1 MAPSKPDRTQYHA
14 LAVNDNPSTSPRR
27 APSSPAAALD
37 RANSVIGDY
46 EVVFDAT
53 THGNDLEDSG
63 STGSELEL
71 GSPRLEAFGIT
82 DAAEQE
88 KSSVMGAALNFT
100 NSIIGA
106 GIIGLPYAFRQA
118 GFFLGVALLIGLT
131 VLVDWTVVLL
141 VKAGK
146 VSGKSSYQSLVD
158 SVVGKRGSFLVAM
171 FQFVFAFGAM
181 CAYTVIV
188 GDTLPTVL
196 KALVPSIADAPLLS
210 REWIMVLTTV
220 FISFPLSMQR
230 DMAALAKTSAVSM
243 AAIVLIVSLIILRCL
258 HLPESLLGD
267 PNARFT
273 WIGDSPIK
281 AIGVISFAFVCHHNT
296 FIIYGSLDLPTLDR
310 GHLPHRVVTEET
322 KAAELAAKFGVPVR
336 ADQTVLSHTPMQ
348 DLAKQFREKW
358 VLAVGA
364 EGMNGKRVLE
374 RYGFTKIVTP
384 AEIHAWNPTIYP
396 FGPTKQTGTAP
407 TDIPDMANID
417 FAAILVLHDSRDW
430 GTDLQIMIDVLR
442 SPHGC
447 LGDINTQHVPI
458 YFSNPDF
465 LWANAFPMPRFG
477 QGALKTSLK
486 AIWKELV
493 GQDLVYQSYGKPEY
507 LTYAYAFRRLHQEIL
522 RHPELPASLTNNDN
536 EHFEVYAVGDNP
548 HADILGANR
557 HGWHSL
563 LVRTGVYQA
572 GIPAITPTAVVDQ
585 VESAVQFVWD
595 RHFGV

>member
-14 LAVNDNPSTSPRR
+14 LAVNDKPSTSPRR
-27 APSSPAAALD
+27 TPSTPAAALD

-53 THGNDLEDSG
+53 AHEDDLDNSE

-82 DAAEQE
+82 DATGQE

-131 VLVDWTVVLL
+131 VLVGAFDPCAKLDTALWTLTTTPTDWTVVLL

-196 KALVPSIADAPLLS
+196 KALVPSIADASLLS

-243 AAIVLIVSLIILRCL
+243 ASIVLIVSLIILRCL

-310 GHLPHRVVTEET
+310 FARVTHLS
-322 KAAELAAKFGVPVR
+322 AATSLIAC
-336 ADQTVLSHTPMQ
+336 L
-348 DLAKQFREKW
+348 L
-358 VLAVGA
+358 LAVSAYLAFTTTTQG
-364 EGMNGKRVLE
+364 NVL
-374 RYGFTKIVTP
+374 
-384 AEIHAWNPTIYP
+384 N
-396 FGPTKQTGTAP
+396 
-407 TDIPDMANID
+407 N
-417 FAAILVLHDSRDW
+417 FAADDTV
-430 GTDLQIMIDVLR
+430 
-442 SPHGC
+442 
-447 LGDINTQHVPI
+447 INIARLAFALNMFTT
-458 YFSNPDF
+458 
-465 LWANAFPMPRFG
+465 FPMETF
-477 QGALKTSLK
+477 
-486 AIWKELV
+486 
-493 GQDLVYQSYGKPEY
+493 
-507 LTYAYAFRRLHQEIL
+507 
-522 RHPELPASLTNNDN
+522 
-536 EHFEVYAVGDNP
+536 
-548 HADILGANR
+548 
-557 HGWHSL
+557 
-563 LVRTGVYQA
+563 
-572 GIPAITPTAVVDQ
+572 
-585 VESAVQFVWD
+585 
-595 RHFGV
+595 

>member
-14 LAVNDNPSTSPRR
+14 LAVNEKPSTSPRR

-46 EVVFDAT
+46 EIVFDAT
-53 THGNDLEDSG
+53 AHGDALDDSG

-82 DAAEQE
+82 DAVGQA
-88 KSSVMGAALNFT
+88 KSSVVGAALNFT

-196 KALVPSIADAPLLS
+196 KALVPSIANAPLLS
-210 REWIMVLTTV
+210 REWIMVLTTL

-267 PNARFT
+267 PKARFT

-310 GHLPHRVVTEET
+310 FARVTHLSAATSLIACLLLAVSAYLAFTTTTQGNVLNNFAPDDTVINIARLAFALNMFTTFPMETFVARHVLDDYFFAHAAASNVRHWVWTVALVVLSLIVAVSVHDVSVVLEVTGGVS
-322 KAAELAAKFGVPVR
+322 ASALAFILPAWCWLRLASSQRWKCIACMAFGVVVM
-336 ADQTVLSHTPMQ
+336 VLSVAM
-348 DLAKQFREKW
+348 
-358 VLAVGA
+358 
-364 EGMNGKRVLE
+364 
-374 RYGFTKIVTP
+374 
-384 AEIHAWNPTIYP
+384 
-396 FGPTKQTGTAP
+396 
-407 TDIPDMANID
+407 
-417 FAAILVLHDSRDW
+417 
-430 GTDLQIMIDVLR
+430 
-442 SPHGC
+442 
-447 LGDINTQHVPI
+447 
-458 YFSNPDF
+458 
-465 LWANAFPMPRFG
+465 
-477 QGALKTSLK
+477 
-486 AIWKELV
+486 
-493 GQDLVYQSYGKPEY
+493 
-507 LTYAYAFRRLHQEIL
+507 
-522 RHPELPASLTNNDN
+522 
-536 EHFEVYAVGDNP
+536 
-548 HADILGANR
+548 
-557 HGWHSL
+557 
-563 LVRTGVYQA
+563 
-572 GIPAITPTAVVDQ
+572 
-585 VESAVQFVWD
+585 
-595 RHFGV
+595 